1 MTATLA
7 NIDLVLTRIE
17 RLADELRADPDGR
30 VRRSARELRSVFAHR
45 QAMEPAVARV
55 RDCVAVL
62 RRENQDGTRR
72 EFQRRAAGV
81 DHLEQV
87 VENEL
92 LPNLRRIG
100 FDV

>member
-7 NIDLVLTRIE
+7 DIDLVLTRIE
-17 RLADELRADPDGR
+17 RLAKELRADPAGR

-62 RRENQDGTRR
+62 RRENHGTRR
-72 EFQRRAAGV
+72 EFQRRAVGV